1 MNRLITYSLVLLGT
15 ILSLSGVVFVVLYV
29 YEGVILPWGRSD
41 QSLLFWYLPFLFI
54 GFLAVVLGALI
65 LARGL
70 VRLKIM
76 RKER

>member
-15 ILSLSGVVFVVLYV
+15 ILSLSGAVFVVLYV

-41 QSLLFWYLPFLFI
+41 QSLLFWYLPLLFI
-54 GFLAVVLGALI
+54 GFLAVMLGVLI

-70 VRLKIM
+70 VRLKTM